1 MKKNLTIFVFIIVIL
16 AVALFACKAK
26 PIIDD
31 EGIISAVDMPE
42 GYSAVDISAF
52 IQNDDGGTQIKKVF
66 KKQNKIVINTVTEGG
81 YNGEVELVILLE
93 QYKVSDIKALNIKE
107 TEGIG
112 TKALSAN
119 FLSQFDNLDIS
130 TSEELAG
137 GSRPSG
143 DTDIVYVT
151 GATYTS
157 NAVIRGINSVIVW
170 YNKNSAA
177 LNAA

>member
-1 MKKNLTIFVFIIVIL
+1 MKKNLAIFVLLLGIL
-16 AVALFACKAK
+16 TVALFACKTE
-26 PIIDD
+26 PVIDD
-31 EGIISAVDMPE
+31 EGIISAVDTPE
-42 GYSAVDISAF
+42 GYFAVDISAF
-52 IQNDDGGTQIKKVF
+52 VQNDGGTQIKKVF

-81 YNGEVELVILLE
+81 YNGAVELVILLE
-93 QYKVSDIKALNIKE
+93 QYKISDIKALNIKE

-119 FLSQFDNLDIS
+119 FLSQFNNLDIS
-130 TSEELAG
+130 TSKELAG
-137 GSRPSG
+137 GSRPSD

-157 NAVIRGINSVIVW
+157 NAVISAVNAVIVW
-170 YNKNSAA
+170 YDKNSAA